1 MYAIRIAGASLALM
15 FALGSSAGV
24 WAAEQQQ
31 RAEAAKEKAETLE
44 QQAVEQGSP
53 PDASGSQAI
62 TRTEV
67 QAVDPAGE
75 APIDDAIT
83 CLARTIYWEAKGQA
97 LDQMEAVANVVMNR
111 LQTDDFPRSVCD
123 VVKQGSETGS
133 CQFSWWCDGRPD
145 SVQEAIPYT
154 QAKEVARR
162 ALNGQLK
169 DRTSGALFFHDKSVS
184 PAWAS
189 KFERTHRAGDFIFY
203 KPRE

>member
-1 MYAIRIAGASLALM
+1 MRFKWIASGLM
-15 FALGSSAGV
+15 AFALAHPVYAAG
-24 WAAEQQQ
+24 QQQ
-31 RAEAAKEKAETLE
+31 AEKALQKAETLE
-44 QQAVEQGSP
+44 QKAVERGSSP
-53 PDASGSQAI
+53 NPSRSETI
-62 TRTEV
+62 TKPEV
-67 QAVDPAGE
+67 QAVDPTGQ
-75 APIDDAIT
+75 APLDDAIT

-97 LDQMEAVANVVMNR
+97 VDQMEAVANVVMNR

-145 SVQEAIPYT
+145 SVQEEVPYT

-169 DRTSGALFFHDKSVS
+169 DHTDGALFFHNRNVS
-184 PAWAS
+184 PSWA
-189 KFERTHRAGDFIFY
+189 KTFKRTHRAGDFLFY